1 MHGPRAND
9 GTVAVAETLL
19 PEEQLTDFAVVRA
32 DHTFIM
38 HYTEVK
44 ELIVAFL
51 QDGSFGA
58 RCVGLCRCAD

>member
-1 MHGPRAND
+1 MTSTLRMHGPRAND

-19 PEEQLTDFAVVRA
+19 PDEQLSDFAVVRA

-44 ELIVAFL
+44 ELVVTFL
-51 QDGSFGA
+51 REGSFGS
-58 RCVGLCRCAD
+58 R